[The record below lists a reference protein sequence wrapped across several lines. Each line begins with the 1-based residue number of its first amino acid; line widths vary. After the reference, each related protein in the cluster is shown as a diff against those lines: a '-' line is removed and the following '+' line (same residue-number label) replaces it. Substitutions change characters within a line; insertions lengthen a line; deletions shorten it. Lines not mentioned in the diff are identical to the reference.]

1 MFWGGVILA
10 LAMVQAGQVMSTKTV
25 KAERVVETMA
35 ETVTRAG
42 VVEVEQTWH
51 YTEEFK
57 AIMGRVEEVIQH
69 R

>member
-10 LAMVQAGQVMSTKTV
+10 LATVQAGLVMSTKTV
-25 KAERVVETMA
+25 KAERVVETMT
-35 ETVTRAG
+35 EGG

-57 AIMGRVEEVIQH
+57 AIMGRGEEVIKDL
-69 R
+69 

>member
-10 LAMVQAGQVMSTKTV
+10 LAMVQAGQVMPTKTI
-25 KAERVVETMA
+25 KAERVVETMT
-35 ETVTRAG
+35 ETVPRAG

-57 AIMGRVEEVIQH
+57 AIMGRG
-69 R
+69 RR

>member
-10 LAMVQAGQVMSTKTV
+10 LATVQAGQVMSTKTV
-25 KAERVVETMA
+25 KAERMVETMT
-35 ETVTRAG
+35 ETVTRGG

-57 AIMGRVEEVIQH
+57 AIMGTEE
-69 R
+69 